1 MPLTLALTPDDRRW
15 LAHAGEQWRLL
26 RDMPFECRSIPTAE
40 YLLEHGRHIAGSSE
54 LLGRMFRQLECDVER
69 AVLIGVPM
77 EATERR
83 RAAVIHVRWL
93 LCQLYVENLIQW
105 NEAAQKVMREW
116 RFRDASECEVP
127 ELPKLG
133 WQQRDLMENTLEKL
147 KHCTTAL
154 PVGWG
159 GSGLGPVSEACRTI
173 MEMYETGAV
182 ESGDD
187 GESGSGSESEG
198 EDEFVIFTR
207 PMGDVFPGGDD
218 EGRESS
224 FDEEIEEEA
233 TEEEF
238 DAFAR
243 ALDAEDSDDEES
255 DGRES
260 ERDVE
265 EVLRDIAAL
274 DTEDDTTDDE
284 DDGLIEWRMPNRQ
297 AAPGE
302 FSHGHYV
309 PSGDS

>member
-1 MPLTLALTPDDRRW
+1 
-15 LAHAGEQWRLL
+15 
-26 RDMPFECRSIPTAE
+26 MPFECRSIPTAE

-54 LLGRMFRQLECDVER
+54 LLGRMFSQLECDVER
-69 AVLIGVPM
+69 ADLIGAPM
-77 EATERR
+77 EPTERR
-83 RAAVIHVRWL
+83 QAAVIHVRWL

-105 NEAAQKVMREW
+105 NEAARNVMRAS
-116 RFRDASECEVP
+116 RFRDSSECEVP

-133 WQQRDLMENTLEKL
+133 WQQRDLMENTLDKL
-147 KHCTTAL
+147 MHCTTAL
-154 PVGWG
+154 PAGLGVP
-159 GSGLGPVSEACRTI
+159 GLGPVSEACRTI

-182 ESGDD
+182 ESG
-187 GESGSGSESEG
+187 ESGSES

-224 FDEEIEEEA
+224 SDEESEEGA

-238 DAFAR
+238 AAFAR
-243 ALDAEDSDDEES
+243 ALDAEDS

-265 EVLRDIAAL
+265 EVLQDIAAL
-274 DTEDDTTDDE
+274 DTENDTTDDE
-284 DDGLIEWRMPNRQ
+284 DDGLIEWQMPNRQ
-297 AAPGE
+297 ASPGE

-309 PSGDS
+309 PSGDF